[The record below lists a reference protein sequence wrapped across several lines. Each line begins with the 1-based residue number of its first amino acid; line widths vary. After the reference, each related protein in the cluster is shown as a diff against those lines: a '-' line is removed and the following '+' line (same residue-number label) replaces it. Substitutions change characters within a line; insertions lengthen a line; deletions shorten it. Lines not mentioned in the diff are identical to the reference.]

1 MRMKAP
7 MKERKAVERLIERMY
22 RDRLKR
28 TGKLPG
34 QAEVR
39 EMEKNAHDTA
49 RKADNKM
56 GSR

>member
-1 MRMKAP
+1 MKAP